1 MAIKRSYYDGCAA
14 AHALDLIGERWALL
28 IVRELLL
35 GPKRFTHLQAG
46 LAGISPN
53 VLTQR
58 LNELEAA
65 FVVQRR
71 KLPLPASA
79 WVYELTDWGRELEPI
94 ILKLAHW
101 GVRSALFTPPAGL
114 GADAMML
121 SLRTFFDPHKAQG
134 FSATI
139 RIELPDDQFN
149 ATVANSVI
157 TLSRTAPGQ
166 ADATIQIDSGTLVRI
181 AYGKA
186 DIEQALLDGDFSFDG
201 DKIRLAKFLSLF
213 TLPEGAL
220 ALS

>member
-79 WVYELTDWGRELEPI
+79 WVYELTEWGRELEPI
-94 ILKLAHW
+94 ILRLAHW
-101 GVRSALFTPPAGL
+101 GVRSVLFTPPAGL

-121 SLRTFFDPHKAQG
+121 SLRTFFDPHKAHG
-134 FSATI
+134 FAATI
-139 RIELPDDQFN
+139 RIELPDDQFD
-149 ATVANSVI
+149 AAVADSRI
-157 TLSRTAPGQ
+157 TLARTGNGQ
-166 ADATIQIDSGTLVRI
+166 VDAAIQVDSGTLVKL
-181 AYGKA
+181 AYGKG
-186 DIEQALLDGDFSFDG
+186 DIEQALQDREFSFAG
-201 DKIRLAKFLSLF
+201 NKILLTRFLSLF

-220 ALS
+220 ART